1 MSKTKSKV
9 DVDQVDVDVAEVD
22 EEAPRAEHMSTKM

>member
-1 MSKTKSKV
+1 MSEV

-22 EEAPRAEHMSTKM
+22 EEAPRAEHMSMKR